1 MDAFDD
7 LKENEHTHLAY
18 AEFETCQII
27 DISFSETRL
36 FKYDLIFFHQKAQL
50 KSCFWK

>member
-36 FKYDLIFFHQKAQL
+36 LKNDLIFSTKNAQL
-50 KSCFWK
+50 KSCF